1 LNDSGRGE
9 FVAIFENL
17 KWGWFGIQSHP
28 EKAKYE
34 FGRPEGFSVSNYF
47 KHNLLEINVIN

>member
-1 LNDSGRGE
+1 M
-9 FVAIFENL
+9 AIFENL